1 MAPIDPAAPYRIA
14 AIETR
19 LGGRIGLTPC
29 PGTVR
34 FPSARES
41 WRHDIATD
49 FDVIAAWGAAA
60 VVTLVQAAELTR
72 PTLDDLRAHTE
83 RRRMAWYHWPIRDMA
98 VPSTDLEARW
108 KDVGAPLRVLLGE
121 RRHVLLHCM
130 GGLGRSGMVAARL
143 LVELG
148 EEPRTAIQRVRAA
161 RPGAIETAAQEA
173 YVLACRA
180 VEPGGA

>member
-1 MAPIDPAAPYRIA
+1 
-14 AIETR
+14 
-19 LGGRIGLTPC
+19 
-29 PGTVR
+29 
-34 FPSARES
+34 
-41 WRHDIATD
+41 
-49 FDVIAAWGAAA
+49 
-60 VVTLVQAAELTR
+60 
-72 PTLDDLRAHTE
+72 
-83 RRRMAWYHWPIRDMA
+83 
-98 VPSTDLEARW
+98 
-108 KDVGAPLRVLLGE
+108 VLLGE